1 MTPLARLALLVPLWL
16 PAAPALAEGAKTI
29 IILDGS
35 GSMAGRIDGRTKAEI
50 AQETVATVLDALP
63 EEREIGLMAYGH
75 RTKGDCKD
83 IELIVPPAPGTAAA
97 IRQAV
102 TGMKFLGKTPLTDAV
117 RKAAEEL
124 RYTEEKAT
132 VVLVT
137 DGIESCNADPCALG
151 RELEQGGVGFTAHV
165 VGFGLTKKDGA
176 AVACLAEETG
186 GRYLAANDA
195 AGLADALMQTVAV
208 TEEPPAD
215 HFPGAE
221 RMVGVYLNP
230 TGRTF
235 GKAADAPAE
244 ASFPDRGT
252 ADQCQALCA
261 ADKLCGSWQ
270 FEPPG
275 SYFIEAAR
283 CRMFGRDA
291 EMDYQIQ
298 APDLTW
304 VAGMKPDVAAF
315 VRPYQAPDADGMT
328 PGEGTGH
335 TVAVTITAA
344 GLGADVPVSWSATP
358 LRGQTTEAVA
368 MPDSIAGPW
377 ENSLEPGPWLVK
389 GQASDGATF
398 EGTIDVPPEGG
409 PFEIP
414 QVFESKGMG
423 EDTPA
428 TAAAAATVPA
438 TGAAKDAGIA
448 VSCDAPV
455 PCRFTDG
462 KTGLVFQIA
471 KGFGASEVFFLETAS
486 GVKAPRPTVEIFR
499 LANVAAGPVIVLN
512 PRQWPIDLG
521 PCIDIAAG
529 KFCARSDAEP
539 DAIAVWAGNL
549 SEGLPKLP

>member
-35 GSMAGRIDGRTKAEI
+35 GSMAGKIDGRTKAEI
-50 AQETVATVLDALP
+50 ARETVTTVLETLP

-75 RTKGDCKD
+75 RSKGDCRD
-83 IELIVPPAPGTAAA
+83 IELIVPPAPGTADR
-97 IRQAV
+97 IRKAV
-102 TGMKFLGKTPLTDAV
+102 SGMKFLGKTPLSDAV
-117 RKAAEEL
+117 RQAAGEL
-124 RYTEEKAT
+124 RFTEEKAT

-137 DGIESCNADPCALG
+137 DGIESCEADPCALG
-151 RELEQGGVGFTAHV
+151 RELAQEGIDFKAHV
-165 VGFGLTKKDGA
+165 VGFGLSEQDGA
-176 AVACLAEETG
+176 AVACLAEATG

-195 AGLADALMQTVAV
+195 AGLADALMLTVAV
-208 TEEPPAD
+208 TDEPPAE

-221 RMVGVYLNP
+221 KMAGVLLVP

-235 GKAADAPAE
+235 GKPADPPAA
-244 ASFPDRGT
+244 ASFPADGT
-252 ADQCQALCA
+252 PDQCQAICA
-261 ADKLCGSWQ
+261 ADRFCGSWQ

-275 SYFIEAAR
+275 SLFVAEPR
-283 CRMFGRDA
+283 CRLYGRDA
-291 EMDYQIQ
+291 ELDYEIH

-304 VAGMKPDVAAF
+304 VSGMKADVSPF
-315 VRPYQAPDADGMT
+315 IRPYQAPDADGLT
-328 PGEGTGH
+328 AGEGTGR

-344 GLGADVPVSWSATP
+344 GLGADVPVSWSAIP
-358 LRGQTTEAVA
+358 LRGQTSEAVA
-368 MPDSIAGPW
+368 MPDSLAGPW

-389 GQASDGATF
+389 GQASDGAMF
-398 EGTIDVPPEGG
+398 EGEIDVPPGGG

-414 QVFESKGMG
+414 QVYESKGMG
-423 EDTPA
+423 EDAPA
-428 TAAAAATVPA
+428 AVAAVPA
-438 TGAAKDAGIA
+438 SGALKDAGIA
-448 VSCDAPV
+448 VTCDAEV

-471 KGFGASEVFFLETAS
+471 KGFGASEVVFLKTAAGAQAS
-486 GVKAPRPTVEIFR
+486 LPTVEIFR
-499 LANVAAGPVIVLN
+499 LDTVAAGPMIALN
-512 PRQWPIDLG
+512 PRQWPLDLG